1 MKNRVFIAAA
11 VFAVSG
17 LAYAQPMTKTFRAD
31 GRFTIAPGG
40 TLILEN
46 AVGNVEIVGSDGT
59 EVEATTLTTVTGL
72 GAAAI
77 DEGHR
82 RTITLVGGD
91 ARTRVLRTSATT
103 DHKDWDVSVDWSV
116 KVPRTTN
123 VSVLSQV
130 SRRIGVMNIA
140 GNVHVKN
147 FAGTVVVHNSTGETL
162 VESVNGSIAYS
173 TPQLGSN
180 AVLTSVNGHI
190 TASLPGDADIQWVA
204 ETAKGEIRTNLPARG
219 DFEGNV
225 YRGTINGPGGS
236 TITTATLMGNI
247 YLLALGSGMSGAHVL
262 KRPQTPGAPSA
273 TNAATTGIKQD
284 EPYKGFFHFYTTL
297 GDVILPQIEGE
308 ADIFT
313 GAGRVELGKVT
324 GTCKVFSNGGPLQFG
339 DIFGQLDASTQGGDI
354 TVDRARR
361 GGFVKTQGGTIRV
374 LYMNGPM
381 QLISGGG
388 DVTVRRTTA
397 PVKAQT
403 SSGDISIAVDKGS
416 ATETIDAK
424 TEKGNVI
431 IHVGVNFAADVDATI
446 VTSDPDSDTIVSD
459 LPGLSIRREQIGGG
473 KTRVRATGKIHGGG
487 ERLQLEASGGDIRI
501 TTAPLAPAPPR
512 RK

>member
-1 MKNRVFIAAA
+1 MKKRVFIAAV
-11 VFAVSG
+11 VFAVSR
-17 LAYAQPMTKTFRAD
+17 LAFAQPMTKTFRAD

-40 TLILEN
+40 TLVLEN
-46 AVGNVEIVGSDGT
+46 AVGNIEISGSDGT
-59 EVEATTLTTVTGL
+59 EVEATTITTVTGL

-77 DEGHR
+77 EEGRR
-82 RTITLVGGD
+82 RTNVLVGGD
-91 ARTRVLRTSATT
+91 TRTRVLRSNISA
-103 DHKDWDVSVDWSV
+103 DHKEWDVSVDWTV
-116 KVPRTTN
+116 KIPRTTN
-123 VSVLSQV
+123 VTVLSQM
-130 SRRIGVMNIA
+130 SRRIGVMNVA

-147 FAGTVVVHNSTGETL
+147 FAGTVVVHNNSGETL

-173 TPQLGSN
+173 TQQLSSN
-180 AVLTSVNGHI
+180 AVLSSVNGHI
-190 TASLPGDADIQWVA
+190 TASLPSDADIQWVA

-219 DFEGNV
+219 QFEGNV

-247 YLLALGSGMSGAHVL
+247 YLLGLGSGMSGAMAL
-262 KRPQTPGAPSA
+262 KRPPAAGA
-273 TNAATTGIKQD
+273 TNASTTGIKQD
-284 EPYKGFFHFYTTL
+284 EPYKGFFRFYTTL
-297 GDVILPQIEGE
+297 GDVSLPLIEGE

-339 DIFGQLDASTQGGDI
+339 DIFGQLEASTQAGDI

-361 GGFVKTQGGTIRV
+361 GGTVTTRGGTIRV
-374 LYMNGPM
+374 FYMNGPM
-381 QLISGGG
+381 QLVSGGG

-397 PVKAQT
+397 PVRAQT

-424 TEKGNVI
+424 TDKGNVTV
-431 IHVGVNFAADVDATI
+431 HVGVNFAADVDATI
-446 VTSDPDSDTIVSD
+446 VTTDPDSDTIVSD
-459 LPGLSIRREQIGGG
+459 LPGLSITREQIGGG
-473 KTRVRATGKIHGGG
+473 RTRVRATGKIHGGG
-487 ERLQLEASGGDIRI
+487 EHIQLDATGGDIRI
-501 TTAPLAPAPPR
+501 TTAPLPPAPGR